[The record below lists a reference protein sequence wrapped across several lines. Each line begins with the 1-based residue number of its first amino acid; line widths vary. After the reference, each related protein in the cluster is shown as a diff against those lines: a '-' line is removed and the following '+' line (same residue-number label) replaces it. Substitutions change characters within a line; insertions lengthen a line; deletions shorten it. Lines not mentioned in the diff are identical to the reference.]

1 MRDRLTEA
9 SFDDFLSQEAQGPA
23 VMAFWCIATRQCR
36 DFGAL
41 SAINDNRT
49 ARTRRIVQTVQ
60 PFGAVA
66 VAPSGDR
73 GVGHIERFSHRTQ
86 GLAAIEFEQ
95 RGRALESL
103 DRERT
108 FGKQSFKR
116 GAVVLCQGQVI
127 FTSYHQPIRY
137 HLGMQENSVYG
148 LLRSAR

>member
-95 RGRALESL
+95 RGRARLKVLTASVPL
-103 DRERT
+103 ASSPSSVVR
-108 FGKQSFKR
+108 SF
-116 GAVVLCQGQVI
+116 
-127 FTSYHQPIRY
+127 
-137 HLGMQENSVYG
+137 SV
-148 LLRSAR
+148 RVR